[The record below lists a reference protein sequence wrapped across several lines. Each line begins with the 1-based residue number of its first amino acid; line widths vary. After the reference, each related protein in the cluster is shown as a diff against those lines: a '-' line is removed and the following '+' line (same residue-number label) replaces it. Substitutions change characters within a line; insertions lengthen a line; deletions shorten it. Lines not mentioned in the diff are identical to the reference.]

1 MYKVEGYDKDN
12 GVYVNYWNGPDLE
25 MAKEIA
31 STLYKIVKRDELIR
45 YKSDGSK
52 EPIDW
57 ILVSNDKNEIVYV
70 PSNMRQKIRNILDEI
85 YKESTILPE
94 NFDDGT
100 VNELVTQFINDG
112 YEITKENVIEEI
124 LWCYMCK
131 VQ

>member
-1 MYKVEGYDKDN
+1 
-12 GVYVNYWNGPDLE
+12 

>member
-12 GVYVNYWNGPDLE
+12 DVYVNYWNGSDLE

-57 ILVSNDKNEIVYV
+57 ILVSNDKNEIVYI
-70 PSNMRQKIRNILDEI
+70 PSNMRKKIRNILDEI
-85 YKESTILPE
+85 YKESVTLPE
-94 NFDDGT
+94 NFGDEV
-100 VNELVTQFINDG
+100 VNELVIQFIHDG
-112 YEITKENVIEEI
+112 YEITKENVMEEI